1 MEKINFYVFGEAGE
15 YDNYNP
21 YYVLSKKYIS
31 DILYLIAKDRPFHI
45 NKSNIIKKLN
55 ISEKEFNNAID
66 SLKQI
71 NALKE
76 TNNTYKLEFPI
87 FLESDMN
94 TLDCKFKQVG
104 KIIGDKIVSLKNDIV
119 KNIPI
124 YTTITIERQLYHII
138 CDNVFDGIAMDY
150 FSKRN
155 IFCTSKSQPNNR
167 NYIIVGYENSEEL
180 EKYSDKLLCSSN
192 NYKTDKYIFNSF
204 GDCDGN
210 RKDVYRFFRQVDK
223 SLENTSSYNSLNTSY
238 TKLNDSM
245 NKQLMNKCGDLI
257 LKISKENNKYSDYIE
272 DKSMLNL
279 LKEFNYIS
287 IDIDKELIN
296 IKVPV
301 FDKKYNHVIENIG
314 EIILPAIEP
323 IVIEFFKDIEANLN
337 EITSISHKVDIKE
350 ISNEL
355 WHQVFGAINEY
366 LVETNFVESPI
377 FKEDEGRYL
386 QSIYIK

>member
-21 YYVLSKKYIS
+21 YYVLSKKHIS
-31 DILYLIAKDRPFHI
+31 DTLYLIAKDKPFHI
-45 NKSNIIKKLN
+45 NKNNIIKKLK

-87 FLESDMN
+87 FLESDMK
-94 TLDCKFKQVG
+94 TLDKSFKQVG
-104 KIIGDKIVSLKNDIV
+104 KAIGDKIISLKNDIV
-119 KNIPI
+119 KNITS
-124 YTTITIERQLYHII
+124 YTHITHKRQLYHII
-138 CDNVFDGIAMDY
+138 CDNIFDGIAMDY

-210 RKDVYRFFRQVDK
+210 RKDVYRFFRQIDK
-223 SLENTSSYNSLNTSY
+223 SLENTSSYNSLNISY

-257 LKISKENNKYSDYIE
+257 SKISKGNNKYSDYIE
-272 DKSMLNL
+272 DKSILNF

-287 IDIDKELIN
+287 IDIDKDFIN
-296 IKVPV
+296 IEVPV
-301 FDKKYNHVIENIG
+301 FDKQYNRVIENIG
-314 EIILPAIEP
+314 KIILTNIEP
-323 IVIEFFKDIEANLN
+323 IVTEFFKNIEANLN

-377 FKEDEGRYL
+377 YKEDEGRYL